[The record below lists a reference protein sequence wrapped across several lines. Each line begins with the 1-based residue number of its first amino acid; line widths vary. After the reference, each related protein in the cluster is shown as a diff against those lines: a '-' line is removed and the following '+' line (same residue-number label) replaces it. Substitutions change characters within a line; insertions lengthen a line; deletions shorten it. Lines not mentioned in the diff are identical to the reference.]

1 MDSRV
6 PSVMFRVD
14 ASSVIGSGHV
24 MRCLALA
31 TALGAAGAEVTFICR
46 DLPGNYVEW
55 LRAQGHQVSLLPA
68 PSRPLP
74 PGEDEYLY
82 WLGVPMEIEISQCKT
97 LLQAK
102 QAPDWIVVDH
112 YALDSRWETTVRPD
126 DSFLMVIDDMANRPH
141 DCHLLLDQNYYPQPG
156 QRYSTISE
164 YTEFL
169 LGPTY
174 ALLRPEF
181 HAEHLRAKCR
191 TGEVQSLLVF
201 LGGSD
206 FGNVTSS
213 ILRTLLSLELNSLEI
228 DIIVGKANPHL
239 TEVAWLCE
247 KVGARMLTQVNDM
260 ATRMA
265 RADLS
270 IGATGVAT
278 WERAAVGLPT
288 LAVSI
293 ADNQR
298 DIARYADQLGI
309 LRWLGDAEKVTEEGW
324 SAALRWAFS
333 SPHALQSQSARGMRL
348 VDGLGTV
355 KVVEKMIGNYGRL
368 H

>member
-1 MDSRV
+1 M
-6 PSVMFRVD
+6 
-14 ASSVIGSGHV
+14 
-24 MRCLALA
+24 C
-31 TALGAAGAEVTFICR
+31 
-46 DLPGNYVEW
+46 
-55 LRAQGHQVSLLPA
+55 LLPA

-82 WLGVPMEIEISQCKT
+82 WLGVPMEIEIGQCKT

-102 QAPDWIVVDH
+102 PAPDWIVVDH
-112 YALDSRWETTVRPD
+112 YALDIRWETAVRPD
-126 DSFLMVIDDMANRPH
+126 TSSLMVIDDMANRPH
-141 DCHLLLDQNYYPQPG
+141 ECQLLLDQNYYPQSE
-156 QRYSTISE
+156 QRYGAISE
-164 YTEFL
+164 CSEFL
-169 LGPTY
+169 LGPAY

-181 HAEHLRAKCR
+181 HAEHCRAKCR
-191 TGEVQSLLVF
+191 TGEVRRLLVF
-201 LGGSD
+201 MGGSD
-206 FGNVTSS
+206 YGNVTSS
-213 ILRTLLSLELNSLEI
+213 ILRTLLSLQGHSLEI
-228 DIIVGKANPHL
+228 EVIVGNANPHL
-239 TEVAWLCE
+239 AEVAKLCE
-247 KVGARMLTQVNDM
+247 QAGAQMLTQVNDM

-309 LRWLGDAEKVTEEGW
+309 LRWLGDAAQVTEEAW
-324 SAALRWAFS
+324 LAALRWACS
-333 SPHALQSQSARGMRL
+333 SPQALQSQSARGMDL
-348 VDGLGTV
+348 VDGLGTA
-355 KVVEKMIGNYGRL
+355 KVVEKMIGNRGRL